1 MSRSYPGQAT
11 PESYSVSMMLVDANP
26 HATLEGEH
34 KLQGTTN
41 YLLGNDR
48 SRWKQGIPNYERARY
63 EEIFPGIDLVYY
75 GNQNSVE
82 YDFVVSPGASPD
94 DIRLELQGPD
104 SIALDREGNLT
115 MRVGPETVTFEAPEV
130 YQEIEGKR
138 HPIAGEFVLLPENQI
153 GFTLGA
159 YDPHITLVIDP
170 VLSYATYLGG
180 TLEERIGA
188 IAVDNDKNIYVVGST
203 RSLDFPTTDPVIGAG
218 GNMDILVAKISSDG
232 QSLLYA
238 TVMGGSGVDYGVD
251 IDVDTEGNAYI
262 CGTSSS
268 YDDDQTP
275 DIDESFPI
283 VFGYQTSLAGDYG
296 QDVVVAKLGTAGE
309 LLYSS
314 YLGANNDQDEAK
326 AIAVD
331 QAGYMYVTGTT
342 DPSLD
347 WPRFPIRNAFQPD
360 AGSYGIDGFV
370 TKFYPELAGDASLI
384 YSTYL
389 GGQNTDTPNDIA
401 VDSDGNAVIVGNT
414 EAEDF
419 PLVNPLYSTKKGNI
433 DAFVTKLTH
442 TGSAA
447 VFSTYIGGDAND
459 YARKVKIDSDGHIYV
474 AGSGS
479 ENFPTTPGVYDET
492 GYAGAGGSTL
502 FKIDPDGTTL
512 EFSTF
517 LRPYGPALDLAI
529 DGAKNILFAAT
540 YYANAVWHWAVNKMN
555 STGSRILYQ
564 DEITGLDF
572 VNMGFYQ
579 SFAVDALGSVAF
591 AFSPTRNDLP
601 TITPLQ
607 ADLKGSSDLYVA
619 RAGKDYVHLSSIYPD
634 PQRDL
639 WLPHT
644 LRPGEERQ
652 FFFAVTYGLFASDWG
667 TIEVTIEDDTGNKI
681 ARHLIQN
688 VPGGYW
694 RYANRGFSK
703 ITVPDVEQSDSLF
716 VKAYLTP
723 DGHAQPI
730 DTAVI
735 AYKIVVHKWTFMF
748 YMNGDNNVEQ
758 AAFNDVAEMSSVG
771 SNDSLAIVALF
782 DRHPGYFN
790 SGANDWSGTRYMVLR
805 AGGQDRWVS
814 LAERNMGDPQT
825 LLSFVLSARKD
836 FPAEHYALVLWDHG
850 GGWMA
855 QQASILDEA
864 GSIPGF
870 PLFPPGAVGWI

>member
-1 MSRSYPGQAT
+1 MSRTTACRRISRRMGQLSLVLALLVPFLVFSDHGGHT
-11 PESYSVSMMLVDANP
+11 RCGQILLEDQHDGPRSVLLSRPLTFEQNQGQVGDRVAFIARARYYDLLLLDDTARFCLKSHRGQVAPAHAQVNMMLVDANP
-26 HATLEGEH
+26 NATLEGQD
-34 KLQGTTN
+34 KIPGTTN

-48 SRWKQGIPNYERARY
+48 SQWRQGIPNYERARFGEVY
-63 EEIFPGIDLVYY
+63 PGIDLIYY
-75 GNQNSVE
+75 GSQERIE
-82 YDFVVSPGASPD
+82 YDFVVSPGGNPD
-94 DIRLELQGPD
+94 QIRFELEGPERIELDTKGNLLMQLGPD
-104 SIALDREGNLT
+104 T
-115 MRVGPETVTFEAPEV
+115 MTFEAPIV
-130 YQEIEGKR
+130 YQEVEGKR
-138 HPIAGEFVLLPENQI
+138 SLIAGAFTLLDKNQI

-159 YDPHITLVIDP
+159 YDPEVTLVIDP

-203 RSLDFPTTDPVIGAG
+203 RSIDFPTTDPAIGVG

-238 TVMGGSGVDYGVD
+238 TVMGGGRGDYGVD

-262 CGTSSS
+262 CGTSLS

-283 VFGYQTSLAGDYG
+283 VLGYQTALAGNYG

-314 YLGANNDQDEAK
+314 YLGANNEQDEAK

-342 DPSLD
+342 DPSMD

-419 PLVNPLYSTKKGNI
+419 PLVNPLYSTKKGNT

-459 YARKVKIDSDGHIYV
+459 YARKVKIDSDGYIYV

-479 ENFPTTPGVYDET
+479 EGFPTTAGAYDET
-492 GYAGAGGSTL
+492 GYAGVGGSTL
-502 FKIDPDGTTL
+502 FKIDPDGTGL

-529 DGAKNILFAAT
+529 DGAKNVLFAAT
-540 YYANAVWHWAVNKMN
+540 YNANAVWHWVVNKV
-555 STGSRILYQ
+555 SRTGSRILYQ

-572 VNMGFYQ
+572 VNMGYYQ
-579 SFAVDALGSVAF
+579 SFAVDASGGVFF
-591 AFSPTRNDLP
+591 AYSPTRNDLP

-607 ADLKGSSDLYVA
+607 ADLKGSSDLYIA
-619 RAGKDYVHLSSIYPD
+619 RAGRDYVQFSRIYPD
-634 PQRDL
+634 PTKRIVA
-639 WLPHT
+639 P
-644 LRPGEERQ
+644 P
-652 FFFAVTYGLFASDWG
+652 YPS
-667 TIEVTIEDDTGNKI
+667 
-681 ARHLIQN
+681 
-688 VPGGYW
+688 PGGRVAIPLCGNLW
-694 RYANRGFSK
+694 
-703 ITVPDVEQSDSLF
+703 TVCLR
-716 VKAYLTP
+716 L
-723 DGHAQPI
+723 GH
-730 DTAVI
+730 D
-735 AYKIVVHKWTFMF
+735 
-748 YMNGDNNVEQ
+748 
-758 AAFNDVAEMSSVG
+758 
-771 SNDSLAIVALF
+771 
-782 DRHPGYFN
+782 
-790 SGANDWSGTRYMVLR
+790 
-805 AGGQDRWVS
+805 
-814 LAERNMGDPQT
+814 
-825 LLSFVLSARKD
+825 
-836 FPAEHYALVLWDHG
+836 
-850 GGWMA
+850 
-855 QQASILDEA
+855 
-864 GSIPGF
+864 
-870 PLFPPGAVGWI
+870 